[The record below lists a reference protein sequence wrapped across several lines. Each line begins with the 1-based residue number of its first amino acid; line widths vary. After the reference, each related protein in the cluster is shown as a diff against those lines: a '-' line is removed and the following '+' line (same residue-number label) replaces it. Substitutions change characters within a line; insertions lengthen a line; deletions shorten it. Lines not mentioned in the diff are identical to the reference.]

1 MLLRTLSGH
10 LTITV
15 SDVLKVIITVRVTQT
30 SAGPDQTY
38 KWVGK
43 FWLCS
48 VAVES
53 FNNILWPLHL
63 TFALR
68 SLGSLSFSL
77 EILCW
82 APWISQVQSTGLPF
96 NFSQSTAL
104 CRMDVAYF
112 MCFLCKSTSMH
123 ALNG

>member
-30 SAGPDQTY
+30 SAGPDQNY

-48 VAVES
+48 VAVAS
-53 FNNILWPLHL
+53 L
-63 TFALR
+63 TTSCGLSTLLL
-68 SLGSLSFSL
+68 SL
-77 EILCW
+77 
-82 APWISQVQSTGLPF
+82 
-96 NFSQSTAL
+96 
-104 CRMDVAYF
+104 DD
-112 MCFLCKSTSMH
+112 
-123 ALNG
+123 